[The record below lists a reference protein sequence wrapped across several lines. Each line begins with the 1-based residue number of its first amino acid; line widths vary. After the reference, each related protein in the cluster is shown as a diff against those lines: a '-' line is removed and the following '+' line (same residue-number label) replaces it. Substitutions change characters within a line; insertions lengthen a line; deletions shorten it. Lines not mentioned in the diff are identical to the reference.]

1 MMIDDERVRVY
12 VHPNGN
18 KTGTCAGAHAP
29 SHVNPEAPRICSAQH
44 VFRQY
49 CLARLEN
56 TYGVWMH
63 QDCFGSSQMLA
74 LKQARDPV
82 G

>member
-1 MMIDDERVRVY
+1 MMIDDEWVRVY
-12 VHPNGN
+12 VHPSGN
-18 KTGTCAGAHAP
+18 KTGTCAGAHAL
-29 SHVNPEAPRICSAQH
+29 SHVTHEAPPVWSAQH

-49 CLARLEN
+49 CLPCLEDK
-56 TYGVWMH
+56 MH